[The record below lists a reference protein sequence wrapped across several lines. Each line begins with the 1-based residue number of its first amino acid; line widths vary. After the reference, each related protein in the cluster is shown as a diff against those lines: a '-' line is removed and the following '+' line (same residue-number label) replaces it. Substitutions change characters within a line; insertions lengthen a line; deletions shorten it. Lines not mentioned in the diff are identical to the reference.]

1 MKKVLILC
9 FSVLLAFSMVACSM
23 GNNNPTTSEN
33 DNTTNGHVNSGNAQD
48 GTINQG
54 NDDDGVVSEIVSD
67 SISMTESMV
76 SKTES
81 VASDIAS
88 NDRME

>member
-9 FSVLLAFSMVACSM
+9 FSILLACSMVACSM
-23 GNNNPTTSEN
+23 GNKNPTTDEN
-33 DNTTNGHVNSGNAQD
+33 DNTTNGHVNSGNAEN
-48 GTINQG
+48 GTINQS
-54 NDDDGVVSEIVSD
+54 NDNDGVVSKIVSD
-67 SISMTESMV
+67 SVSMTESMV

-88 NDRME
+88 NDAIQ